1 MKNQIQDQELEDE
14 FKSKIIKTIKEERE
28 IQILF

>member
-14 FKSKIIKTIKEERE
+14 FKSKIIKTINEKFKL
-28 IQILF
+28 IK